1 MERDVSH
8 NLHTITPYFT
18 VCDAGGLIDFLVSAF
33 DAQVVRDKR
42 YANNLIQH
50 ARIRI
55 GDSIIMINESTE
67 EYPAIVSQVHLYVE
81 DVNKTYLGA
90 LELGAISLMEPNIR
104 PHGDE
109 MAGVKDPN
117 GNVWWI
123 ASPKDG

>member
-1 MERDVSH
+1 MEKDIPH
-8 NLHTITPYFT
+8 ELHTITPYLT
-18 VCDAGGLIDFLVSAF
+18 VHDAIGLIDFLVSAF
-33 DAQVVRDKR
+33 DAQLVRDKR

-55 GDSIIMINESTE
+55 GDSIIMINESNE
-67 EYPAIVSQVHLYVE
+67 EYPAIVSQIHLYVE
-81 DVNKTYLGA
+81 DVNKTYLSA

-109 MAGVKDPN
+109 MAGVKDPH